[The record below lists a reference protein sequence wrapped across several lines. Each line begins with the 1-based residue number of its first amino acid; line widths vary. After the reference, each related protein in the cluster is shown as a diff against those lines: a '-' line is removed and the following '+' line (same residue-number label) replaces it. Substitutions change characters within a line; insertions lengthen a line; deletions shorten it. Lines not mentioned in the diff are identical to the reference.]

1 MPPTTMTEDGI
12 FAYTGNV
19 PTNGCWVDLDEYTS
33 WDDIKLA
40 LRSMGRSAYD
50 EILVADAD
58 GLAKKFLSRHDCFDL
73 DGYLACANAEG
84 DPDAKAAFIEHFGE
98 WDAEA
103 FEDAF
108 VGTADHP
115 VDFTQSW
122 FDEMHGD
129 AIRQAEE
136 AGLHID
142 WDTTAYALFINDFY
156 FDDGYVF
163 RRI

>member
-1 MPPTTMTEDGI
+1 MNNDDAI
-12 FAYTGNV
+12 FAYVDGISV
-19 PTNGCWVDLDEYTS
+19 KGCWVDLDEDTS
-33 WDDIKLA
+33 WDDIKLVM
-40 LRSMGRSAYD
+40 RGMGITPRD
-50 EILVADAD
+50 EVLVADAD
-58 GLAKKFLSRHDCFDL
+58 GLAKKFLSPYDSFDL
-73 DGYLACANAEG
+73 TGYLACVTADGEAR
-84 DPDAKAAFIEHFGE
+84 AKAAFISHFGE
-98 WDAEA
+98 WEAEA

-115 VDFTQSW
+115 VDFAQEW
-122 FDEMHGD
+122 FDEIHGA
-129 AIRQAEE
+129 AIQQAEE